1 MTELHLWLRHEAR
14 TTERRTP
21 VVPDD
26 ARRLVEHG
34 VALTVEDSPQ
44 RVFPT
49 EEYKAAGC
57 RVAPAGSWVSAPR
70 DAVVLGL
77 KELPDDPA
85 GLTHRHIFF
94 GHAYKGQ
101 PGAAGLLRRFAAG
114 GGALFDL
121 EYLVDD
127 TGRRLAAFG
136 FWAGYLG
143 AALAVL
149 QHRGRLRAP
158 LTPTTKEA
166 LDETLKPAEADAE
179 FTALVIGALG
189 RSGRGART
197 AFATAGADPTCW
209 DLAETRDLD
218 RRALLAHDVMVNAVL
233 ATSPVPPFLREQ
245 DLDTP
250 ERRLRTLCDVT
261 CDVGSPLNVLPVYDE
276 TTDWDEPV
284 RRLREDPPLDLIA
297 IDNLPSLLPLE
308 SSADFSAALLPHL
321 LDFGVSGPWGRCLD
335 RFRQA
340 CREHGLGTGEKLDH

>member
-21 VVPDD
+21 IVPGD
-26 ARRLVEHG
+26 ARRLVGSG
-34 VALTVEDSPQ
+34 VTLTVEESPQ
-44 RVFPT
+44 RVFPV
-49 EEYKAAGC
+49 EEYEAAGC
-57 RVAPAGSWVSAPR
+57 RVAPAGSWVSAPG

-77 KELPDDPA
+77 KELPAAPA
-85 GLTHRHIFF
+85 RLTHRHIFF

-101 PGAAGLLRRFAAG
+101 PGAGDLMRRFAAG

-121 EYLVDD
+121 EYLVDG

-158 LTPTTKEA
+158 LVPTTKDR
-166 LDETLKPAEADAE
+166 LDETLKPGAGDPE
-179 FTALVIGALG
+179 FSGLVIGALG

-197 AFATAGADPTCW
+197 AFAAAGADPTCW

-218 RRALLAHDVMVNAVL
+218 RDALLRHDVMVNAVL
-233 ATSPVPPFLREQ
+233 ATTPVPPFLREQ

-250 ERRLRTLCDVT
+250 DRHLRTLCDVT
-261 CDVGSPLNVLPVYDE
+261 CDVGSPLNVLPVYDD
-276 TTDWDEPV
+276 TTDWVEPV
-284 RRLREDPPLDLIA
+284 RRLWEEPPLDLIA

-308 SSADFSAALLPHL
+308 SSTDFSAALLPHL
-321 LDFGVSGPWGRCLD
+321 LDFDVSGPWGRCLD

-340 CREHGLGTGEKLDH
+340 SREHGLDTPRVGR

>member
-49 EEYKAAGC
+49 EEYEAAGC
-57 RVAPAGSWVSAPR
+57 RVAHAGSWVSAPR

-166 LDETLKPAEADAE
+166 LDETLKPDPDDTE
-179 FTALVIGALG
+179 FTGLVIGALG

-321 LDFGVSGPWGRCLD
+321 LDFGVSGAWGRCLD